1 MSTFNSPS
9 PLAPDELDNPK
20 DECGVFGIASPH
32 GDAARMTFFGI
43 YTLQHRGQESAGI
56 AVGDGTTINMHKG
69 MGLVAQIFDEQ
80 VIKELSGGNAIGH
93 TRYSTTGDSCLRN
106 AQPFQIETQ
115 HGPLAVAHNGN
126 LVNAASLRAELL
138 MCGVGLTSTSDTEV
152 MALMLAGVPGDD
164 WLDRISHCMQRWVG
178 AYALVILTQNGL
190 YAARDPWGIRPLTIG
205 QLPHGGH
212 AVASE
217 TGALETIGCNA
228 IREIKPGEAVAIHG
242 TALIV
247 RQAVNPA
254 KPTTLCT
261 FEQIYFSRPD
271 SIWDGNVVHDVR
283 QRLGRQLARE
293 APVDADVVIPVPDSS
308 IPAALGYAEVS
319 GIPYNTGLIK
329 NRYIGRTFIQP
340 TQKIRER
347 YVQLKFN
354 PLPSVLKD
362 KSVIVIDDSIVRGTT
377 SSRLVTMLREA
388 GARQV
393 HMRITCP
400 PIRYPC
406 HMGVD
411 MATYDELIAHR
422 SEISEIQTAL
432 GVDSLYYLSLE
443 GMMKS
448 IVSKSGYCNACF
460 HGKYP
465 FELNRHLSKNE
476 FEVLPLTQEI
486 L

>member
-1 MSTFNSPS
+1 MSSYKP
-9 PLAPDELDNPK
+9 PALLACDELDHPK

-32 GDAARMTFFGI
+32 DDVARMTYFGL

-56 AVGDGTTINMHKG
+56 AVSDGLATRMHKG
-69 MGLVAQIFDEQ
+69 MGLVPQIFDEH
-80 VIKELSGGNAIGH
+80 VIKQLSGQYAIGH
-93 TRYSTTGDSCLRN
+93 TRYSTTGKSTLKN
-106 AQPFQIETQ
+106 AQPFQIETR

-126 LVNAASLRAELL
+126 LVNAVLLRAELL
-138 MCGVGLTSTSDTEV
+138 ERGVGLTSTSDSEV
-152 MALMLAGVPGDD
+152 MTLLLAGAPGEN
-164 WLDRISHCMQRWVG
+164 WLDRIDYCMQRWVG
-178 AYALVILTQNGL
+178 AYALVVLTKNGL
-190 YAARDPWGIRPLTIG
+190 FAARDPWGIRPLTIG

-242 TALIV
+242 TALII
-247 RQAVNPA
+247 RQAVAPA
-254 KPTTLCT
+254 KPTALCT

-308 IPAALGYAEVS
+308 IPAALGYAEES
-319 GIPYNTGLIK
+319 GIPYNIGLIK

-340 TQKIRER
+340 SQTLRQQS
-347 YVQLKFN
+347 VQLKFN
-354 PLPSVLKD
+354 PLPTILKD
-362 KSVIVIDDSIVRGTT
+362 KSLIVIDDSIVRGTT
-377 SSRLVTMLREA
+377 ASHLVAMLREA

-400 PIRYPC
+400 PILHPC

-411 MATYDELIAHR
+411 MATHDELIASR
-422 SEISEIQTAL
+422 FSVLEIQKEL
-432 GVDSLYYLSLE
+432 GTDSLYFLSIE
-443 GMMKS
+443 GMMKAINS
-448 IVSKSGYCNACF
+448 QSGYCNACF
-460 HGKYP
+460 HGQYP
-465 FELNRHLSKNE
+465 FELNQYIHKAQLE
-476 FEVLPLTQEI
+476 TLTLVKEQV
-486 L
+486 